1 MHLNGR
7 FSSEREL
14 REKLDFIYEKSKS
27 GSSFYGI
34 LEVASNEAT
43 IITAIHAI
51 KSNSGANTAGV
62 DRRKMDR
69 YLQMD
74 RNKLISL
81 VQSAFQNYQPKPA
94 RRVYIQKSNG
104 KQRPLGIPTV
114 LDRIVQECLRIVL
127 EPLVEAKFFPNS
139 YGFRPY
145 RSVHDAV
152 HMVFHYA
159 NLRANRKSWFV
170 IEGDIKGFF
179 DHINHRILLKKLW
192 HIGVHDKRV
201 LAMIKAMLKAGYMEQ
216 NTFFKSAEGTPQG
229 GILSPLLANVYL
241 TAFDWTVG
249 RMYQHPRQQTAYIC
263 SDRARLLYQGVIPKY
278 LVRYADDWVILT
290 NSEQEAHRFLH
301 WLQKYFTHRLKIELS
316 EEKTVIT
323 DMRQAPVNFLGF
335 SFKVRQ
341 TAYQPDKPRREIAMS
356 YPNPQKL
363 QKAIRKLCDGVKAV
377 RTCSND
383 SYRAVQIE
391 TVNAQIVGI
400 AEHYKHILCSEAY
413 HKIDYAVNK
422 CAYKVFKRI
431 YGKSVKDHVIP
442 LENLSNRP
450 TRHAGQKDTALAMQI
465 HGQWI
470 GFTKAYLTHAA
481 HGGHSFH
488 RKITPYTAEGRE
500 LYRRKAKKSAP
511 KDRPPLYD
519 GTNLL
524 ELSAKKPLYNFEYY
538 MNREYAFNRDKGK
551 CRCCHIN
558 LNPGHYH
565 CHHINPKLPI
575 NQINKVQDLA
585 WVCENCHKAI
595 HGKAAPSYAVGQVKD
610 KIERFQKQL

>member
-27 GSSFYGI
+27 GSSFHGI
-34 LEVASNEAT
+34 LEVASNEVT

-62 DRRKMDR
+62 DRRKMNR

-192 HIGVHDKRV
+192 HIGVHNKRV

-263 SDRARLLYQGVIPKY
+263 SDRARLLYQGV
-278 LVRYADDWVILT
+278 RYRNILY
-290 NSEQEAHRFLH
+290 A
-301 WLQKYFTHRLKIELS
+301 
-316 EEKTVIT
+316 
-323 DMRQAPVNFLGF
+323 MR
-335 SFKVRQ
+335 
-341 TAYQPDKPRREIAMS
+341 T
-356 YPNPQKL
+356 
-363 QKAIRKLCDGVKAV
+363 
-377 RTCSND
+377 
-383 SYRAVQIE
+383 
-391 TVNAQIVGI
+391 
-400 AEHYKHILCSEAY
+400 
-413 HKIDYAVNK
+413 
-422 CAYKVFKRI
+422 
-431 YGKSVKDHVIP
+431 
-442 LENLSNRP
+442 
-450 TRHAGQKDTALAMQI
+450 
-465 HGQWI
+465 I
-470 GFTKAYLTHAA
+470 G
-481 HGGHSFH
+481 
-488 RKITPYTAEGRE
+488 
-500 LYRRKAKKSAP
+500 
-511 KDRPPLYD
+511 
-519 GTNLL
+519 
-524 ELSAKKPLYNFEYY
+524 
-538 MNREYAFNRDKGK
+538 
-551 CRCCHIN
+551 
-558 LNPGHYH
+558 
-565 CHHINPKLPI
+565 
-575 NQINKVQDLA
+575 
-585 WVCENCHKAI
+585 
-595 HGKAAPSYAVGQVKD
+595 
-610 KIERFQKQL
+610 

>member
-34 LEVASNEAT
+34 LEVASNEVT

-74 RNKLISL
+74 RSKLIGL
-81 VQSAFQNYQPKPA
+81 VQGAFQNYQPKPA

-170 IEGDIKGFF
+170 IEGDVKGFF

-263 SDRARLLYQGVIPKY
+263 SDRIRLLYQGVIPKY

-400 AEHYKHILCSEAY
+400 AEHYKHVLCSEAY

-450 TRHAGQKDTALAMQI
+450 TRHAGHKDTALAMQI

-481 HGGHSFH
+481 HGGHGFH
-488 RKITPYTAEGRE
+488 QKITPYTAEGRE

-524 ELSAKKPLYNFEYY
+524 ELSAKKPIYNFEYY

-575 NQINKVQDLA
+575 NQINKVQNLA

>member
-1 MHLNGR
+1 MNAVHLNGR

-34 LEVASNEAT
+34 LEVASNEVT

-74 RNKLISL
+74 RSKLISL

-192 HIGVHDKRV
+192 HIGVHNKRV

-263 SDRARLLYQGVIPKY
+263 SDRARLLYQGV
-278 LVRYADDWVILT
+278 RYRNILY
-290 NSEQEAHRFLH
+290 A
-301 WLQKYFTHRLKIELS
+301 
-316 EEKTVIT
+316 
-323 DMRQAPVNFLGF
+323 MR
-335 SFKVRQ
+335 
-341 TAYQPDKPRREIAMS
+341 T
-356 YPNPQKL
+356 
-363 QKAIRKLCDGVKAV
+363 
-377 RTCSND
+377 
-383 SYRAVQIE
+383 
-391 TVNAQIVGI
+391 
-400 AEHYKHILCSEAY
+400 
-413 HKIDYAVNK
+413 
-422 CAYKVFKRI
+422 
-431 YGKSVKDHVIP
+431 
-442 LENLSNRP
+442 
-450 TRHAGQKDTALAMQI
+450 
-465 HGQWI
+465 I
-470 GFTKAYLTHAA
+470 G
-481 HGGHSFH
+481 
-488 RKITPYTAEGRE
+488 
-500 LYRRKAKKSAP
+500 
-511 KDRPPLYD
+511 
-519 GTNLL
+519 
-524 ELSAKKPLYNFEYY
+524 
-538 MNREYAFNRDKGK
+538 
-551 CRCCHIN
+551 
-558 LNPGHYH
+558 
-565 CHHINPKLPI
+565 
-575 NQINKVQDLA
+575 
-585 WVCENCHKAI
+585 
-595 HGKAAPSYAVGQVKD
+595 
-610 KIERFQKQL
+610 

>member
-1 MHLNGR
+1 MEILARISQN
-7 FSSEREL
+7 SSKNKEEVFTRLYRYLL
-14 REKLDFIYEKSKS
+14 RPDIY
-27 GSSFYGI
+27 Y
-34 LEVASNEAT
+34 EAYRNLY
-43 IITAIHAI
+43 A
-51 KSNSGANTAGV
+51 NSGAATKGVNEDTADGFSEAKIN
-62 DRRKMDR
+62 RIIK
-69 YLQMD
+69 
-74 RNKLISL
+74 SL
-81 VQSAFQNYQPKPA
+81 ETETYQPKPA
-94 RRVYIQKSNG
+94 RRTYIQKASG
-104 KQRPLGIPTV
+104 KMRPLGIPTFTDK
-114 LDRIVQECLRIVL
+114 LVQEVLRLVL
-127 EPLVEAKFFPNS
+127 QAVYEPVFLNCS
-139 YGFRPY
+139 HGFRPN
-145 RSVHDAV
+145 RSCHTAL
-152 HMVFHYA
+152 A
-159 NLRANRKSWFV
+159 QAKQELSGARWF
-170 IEGDIKGFF
+170 IEGDIKGCF
-179 DHINHRILLKKLW
+179 DHIDHTVLVGLVNRKIKDARLIKLLHKF
-192 HIGVHDKRV
+192 
-201 LAMIKAMLKAGYMEQ
+201 LKAGYMEQ

-400 AEHYKHILCSEAY
+400 AEHYKHVLCSEAY

-450 TRHAGQKDTALAMQI
+450 TRHAGHKDTALAMQI

-488 RKITPYTAEGRE
+488 QKITPYTAEGRE

-524 ELSAKKPLYNFEYY
+524 ELSAKKPIYNFEYY

-575 NQINKVQDLA
+575 NQINKVQNLA

>member
-1 MHLNGR
+1 
-7 FSSEREL
+7 
-14 REKLDFIYEKSKS
+14 
-27 GSSFYGI
+27 
-34 LEVASNEAT
+34 
-43 IITAIHAI
+43 
-51 KSNSGANTAGV
+51 
-62 DRRKMDR
+62 
-69 YLQMD
+69 
-74 RNKLISL
+74 
-81 VQSAFQNYQPKPA
+81 
-94 RRVYIQKSNG
+94 
-104 KQRPLGIPTV
+104 
-114 LDRIVQECLRIVL
+114 
-127 EPLVEAKFFPNS
+127 
-139 YGFRPY
+139 
-145 RSVHDAV
+145 
-152 HMVFHYA
+152 
-159 NLRANRKSWFV
+159 
-170 IEGDIKGFF
+170 
-179 DHINHRILLKKLW
+179 
-192 HIGVHDKRV
+192 
-201 LAMIKAMLKAGYMEQ
+201 
-216 NTFFKSAEGTPQG
+216 
-229 GILSPLLANVYL
+229 
-241 TAFDWTVG
+241 
-249 RMYQHPRQQTAYIC
+249 MYQHPRQQTAYIC

-400 AEHYKHILCSEAY
+400 AEHYKHVLCSEAY

-450 TRHAGQKDTALAMQI
+450 TRHAGHKDTALAMQI

-488 RKITPYTAEGRE
+488 QKITPYTAEGRE

-524 ELSAKKPLYNFEYY
+524 ELSAKKPIYNFEYY

-575 NQINKVQDLA
+575 NQINKVQNLA

-610 KIERFQKQL
+610 KIERFQKQLAGQKSLFANGITFILFGFYTVYSSLFLALGKGAAGFFLGACRQGICFVPVILLLPMVWGMNGILYAQPIADVISVVITVFMALHLHKELSESERRAFSEKAQ